1 MKKITLLAALLLAL
15 TATSAFAIGAIA
27 VDDQAG
33 DKDAGYGWATGYATK
48 EEAFEAALAECKKA
62 GNANCQ
68 SKVWFAACGAYAS
81 NANYYGIGW
90 GPTKAAAE
98 QKAMGDCAHSDCK
111 IHVSACE

>member
-1 MKKITLLAALLLAL
+1 MTLLAALLLTL

-48 EEAFEAALAECKKA
+48 EEAFAAALAECKKA

-68 SKVWFAACGAYAS
+68 SKVWFAKCGAYAS
-81 NANYYGIGW
+81 NKDYYGIGW
-90 GPTKAAAE
+90 GASKDAAE
-98 QKAMGDCAHSDCK
+98 SKAMGDCGHSDCK
-111 IHVSACE
+111 VHVSACDE